1 MQLGAR
7 GVSVLVM
14 SGFQCQD
21 APTFPSGCPFVT
33 SVGATSGIPESGSL
47 LSSGGFSGIFPQPSY
62 QSTAVASYIS
72 ATGLENA
79 VPFETTGR
87 AYPDVSALGE
97 EFAFVFD
104 GDFLVSSG
112 ADISTTVFASVIA
125 LLNDGLISQGKPVMG
140 FLNPFLYSVAP
151 EVSILNDIT
160 MGFVPTC
167 SSEGLDT
174 TPGWDPITGLGTPNF
189 PSFKAFVES
198 NA

>member
-1 MQLGAR
+1 MVGKGGGQSSESFRGAWDA
-7 GVSVLVM
+7 LV
-14 SGFQCQD
+14 GNEVREPGTRIC
-21 APTFPSGCPFVT
+21 T
-33 SVGATSGIPESGSL
+33 SKQRWQE
-47 LSSGGFSGIFPQPSY
+47 Y
-62 QSTAVASYIS
+62 
-72 ATGLENA
+72 
-79 VPFETTGR
+79 
-87 AYPDVSALGE
+87 YPRVHEG
-97 EFAFVFD
+97 